1 MTHGGKHCIAIMV
14 EEGWKQRF
22 GLTFGVCVLV
32 WLVLLGAVALDP
44 RVHAASLKLPL
55 DSGHAEA
62 APPPPR
68 TVPYQK
74 EWGETGSEDISM
86 HDPRV
91 VKTAGPLEPEQ
102 IHIALAG
109 ARNYYAQTKSK
120 LGVGCVAGVC
130 GRAL

>member
-1 MTHGGKHCIAIMV
+1 MA

-44 RVHAASLKLPL
+44 RVHAASLKLPPGG
-55 DSGHAEA
+55 GHAEA

-109 ARNYYAQTKSK
+109 ARTRSAQSTEQSEC
-120 LGVGCVAGVC
+120 GCSDSAC
-130 GRAL
+130 GEAL